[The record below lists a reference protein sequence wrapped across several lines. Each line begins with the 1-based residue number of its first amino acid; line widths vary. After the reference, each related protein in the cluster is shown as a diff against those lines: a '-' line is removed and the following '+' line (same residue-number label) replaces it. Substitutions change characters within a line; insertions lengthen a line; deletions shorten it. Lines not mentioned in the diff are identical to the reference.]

1 MVPYRS
7 IQSSRPRV
15 VAEYLTHWLISAQV
29 FSEITSESLT
39 EVEKAALQL
48 CAARKDADLQAVLE
62 VYRLEGDKDDLLDS
76 VKRIARKTIDE
87 TVAAGLPGGGD
98 E

>member
-1 MVPYRS
+1 M
-7 IQSSRPRV
+7 
-15 VAEYLTHWLISAQV
+15 LISAQV

>member
-1 MVPYRS
+1 M
-7 IQSSRPRV
+7 
-15 VAEYLTHWLISAQV
+15 ISAQV

-87 TVAAGLPGGGD
+87 TVAAGPVSYTHLTLPTILLV
-98 E
+98 

>member
-1 MVPYRS
+1 MSHSLRFNAAGAERS
-7 IQSSRPRV
+7 GQMRV
-15 VAEYLTHWLISAQV
+15 SHIVNQV
-29 FSEITSESLT
+29 LS
-39 EVEKAALQL
+39 
-48 CAARKDADLQAVLE
+48 DADLQAVLE

>member
-1 MVPYRS
+1 MPCRLL
-7 IQSSRPRV
+7 P
-15 VAEYLTHWLISAQV
+15 ISFNIAG
-29 FSEITSESLT
+29 T
-39 EVEKAALQL
+39 ELHAGILAN
-48 CAARKDADLQAVLE
+48 LQAVLE
-62 VYRLEGDKDDLLDS
+62 VYRLEGDRDDLLDS

>member
-1 MVPYRS
+1 M
-7 IQSSRPRV
+7 
-15 VAEYLTHWLISAQV
+15 ISAQV

-98 E
+98 AAAGFPERPPAPLRVVNRVRFLF

>member
-1 MVPYRS
+1 MAS
-7 IQSSRPRV
+7 D
-15 VAEYLTHWLISAQV
+15 
-29 FSEITSESLT
+29 
-39 EVEKAALQL
+39 
-48 CAARKDADLQAVLE
+48 AARKDADLQAVLE